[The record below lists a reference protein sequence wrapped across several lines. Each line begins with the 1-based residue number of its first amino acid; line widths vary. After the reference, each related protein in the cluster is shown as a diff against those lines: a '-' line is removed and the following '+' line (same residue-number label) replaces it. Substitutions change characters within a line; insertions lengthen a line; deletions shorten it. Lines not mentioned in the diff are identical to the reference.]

1 MKKLPLILLGFIFTL
16 SAYCQTSHPEFPIL
30 ADDVRQ
36 TLFYLSS
43 DSLQGRDSG
52 SEGIGE
58 AAAYIENI
66 FITAGV
72 NPFFQTYKDTLANFD
87 KPSFNIVGFI
97 EGNDSVLKKEWVI
110 LGAHYDHIG
119 IISPLNGDS
128 IANGANDNAAG
139 VTAVLSLAKH
149 FAQSKSNKRSLMFV
163 LFSAEEKGLLGS
175 KHFAK
180 RIKSSNLD
188 IYTMLN
194 FEMIGVPMKET
205 PGKAYLTGFDLSN
218 MAQKINEYAGEE
230 LVVKLAKAEEFN
242 LFRRSDNLPFYE
254 KLKIPAQ
261 TISTFD
267 FTNYPYYHQ
276 VDDEAEW
283 MDTTSM
289 TVLINQMIVVIENM
303 ANSLKKEIR
312 LHE

>member
-1 MKKLPLILLGFIFTL
+1 MKLPLFIVGLTITL
-16 SAYCQTSHPEFPIL
+16 CANGQTSHPEFSIPV
-30 ADDVRQ
+30 DDVRQ
-36 TLFYLSS
+36 TLFYLAS
-43 DSLQGRDSG
+43 DELQGRDSG
-52 SEGIGE
+52 SEGIGK
-58 AAAYIENI
+58 AAVYIENI
-66 FITAGV
+66 FTASGV
-72 NPFFQTYKDTLANFD
+72 RSFFQTYKDTLTNFD

-97 EGNDSVLKKEWVI
+97 EGNDPELKKEWII

-119 IISPLNGDS
+119 TISPLNGDS

-139 VTAVLSLAKH
+139 TTAVLSLAKY
-149 FAQSKSNKRSLMFV
+149 FGQTKSNKRSVMFV

-205 PGKAYLTGFDLSN
+205 PGKAYLTGYDLSN
-218 MAQKINEYAGEE
+218 MAQKFNEYAGEE
-230 LVVKLAKAEEFN
+230 LIVKLAKAEEFN
-242 LFRRSDNLPFYE
+242 LFRRSDNLPFYDE
-254 KLKIPAQ
+254 LKIPAQ

-276 VDDEAEW
+276 VGDEAER

-289 TVLINQMIVVIENM
+289 TVLINQMIAVVENM
-303 ANSLKKEIR
+303 ANSPQKEIR

>member
-1 MKKLPLILLGFIFTL
+1 MKLPLFIVGLTITL
-16 SAYCQTSHPEFPIL
+16 CANGQTSHPEFSIP

-36 TLFYLSS
+36 TLFYLAS
-43 DSLQGRDSG
+43 DELQGRDSG
-52 SEGIGE
+52 SEGIGK
-58 AAAYIENI
+58 AAVYIENI
-66 FITAGV
+66 FKASGV
-72 NPFFQTYKDTLANFD
+72 RPFFQTYKDTLTNFD

-97 EGNDSVLKKEWVI
+97 DGSDPELKKEWII

-119 IISPLNGDS
+119 TISPLNGDP

-139 VTAVLSLAKH
+139 TTAVLSLAKY
-149 FAQSKSNKRSLMFV
+149 FGQFKSNKRSVMFV

-205 PGKAYLTGFDLSN
+205 PGKAYLTGYDLSN
-218 MAQKINEYAGEE
+218 MAQKFNEYAGEE
-230 LVVKLAKAEEFN
+230 LIVKLAKAEEFN
-242 LFRRSDNLPFYE
+242 LFRRSDNLPFYDE
-254 KLKIPAQ
+254 LKIPAQ

-276 VDDEAEW
+276 VGDEAER

-289 TVLINQMIVVIENM
+289 TVLINQMIAVVENM
-303 ANSLKKEIR
+303 ANSSQKEIR

>member
-1 MKKLPLILLGFIFTL
+1 MKLSLFIVGLTITL
-16 SAYCQTSHPEFPIL
+16 CANSQTSHSEFSVPI
-30 ADDVRQ
+30 DDVRQ
-36 TLFYLSS
+36 TLFYLAS
-43 DSLQGRDSG
+43 DELQGRDSG
-52 SEGIGE
+52 SEGIE
-58 AAAYIENI
+58 KAASFIENSFTKNGI
-66 FITAGV
+66 R
-72 NPFFQTYKDTLANFD
+72 PFFKTFKDTLDNFD
-87 KPSFNIVGFI
+87 KTSFNMVGFI

-139 VTAVLSLAKH
+139 TTAVLSLAKY
-149 FAQSKSNKRSLMFV
+149 FAQSKSNKRSVMFV

-180 RIKSSNLD
+180 RIKLSGLD

-205 PGKAYLTGFDLSN
+205 PGKSYLTGYDLSN
-218 MAQKINEYAGEE
+218 MAQKFNEYAGEE
-230 LVVKLAKAEEFN
+230 LIVKLAKAEEFN
-242 LFRRSDNLPFYE
+242 LFRRSDNLPLYE
-254 KLKIPAQ
+254 ELKIPAQ

-276 VDDEAEW
+276 VDDEVEFL
-283 MDTTSM
+283 DTESM
-289 TVLINQMIVVIENM
+289 RTLINKMIPVVENM
-303 ANSLKKEIR
+303 TNSPQKEIK

>member
-1 MKKLPLILLGFIFTL
+1 MKLSLFIVGLTITL
-16 SAYCQTSHPEFPIL
+16 CANSQTAQPKFDVPVDE
-30 ADDVRQ
+30 VRQ
-36 TLFYLSS
+36 TLFYLAS
-43 DSLQGRDSG
+43 DELQGRDSG
-52 SEGIGE
+52 SEGIE
-58 AAAYIENI
+58 KAAVFIENI
-66 FITAGV
+66 FKDAGV
-72 NPFFQTYKDTLANFD
+72 KPFFKTYKDTLTNFG
-87 KPSFNIVGFI
+87 KPSFNMVGFI
-97 EGNDSVLKKEWVI
+97 EGNDDELKNEWII

-139 VTAVLSLAKH
+139 TTAVLSLAKY
-149 FAQSKSNKRSLMFV
+149 FGQSKSNKRSILVV

-205 PGKAYLTGFDLSN
+205 PGKAYLTGYDLSN
-218 MAQKINEYAGEE
+218 MAQKLNEYAGEE
-230 LVVKLAKAEEFN
+230 LIVKLAKAEEFN

-254 KLKIPAQ
+254 QFKIPAQ
-261 TISTFD
+261 TLSTFD

-276 VDDEAEW
+276 VDDEAEL
-283 MDTTSM
+283 MDTSSM
-289 TVLINQMIVVIENM
+289 TILINQMIPVVEKM
-303 ANSLKKEIR
+303 ANSPQKEIH
-312 LHE
+312 LNE

>member
-1 MKKLPLILLGFIFTL
+1 MKLPLFIVGLIITL
-16 SAYCQTSHPEFPIL
+16 CANGQTSHPEFSVP

-36 TLFYLSS
+36 TLFYLAS
-43 DSLQGRDSG
+43 DALQGRDSG
-52 SEGIGE
+52 SEGIGK
-58 AAAYIENI
+58 AAVYIENI
-66 FITAGV
+66 FKASGV
-72 NPFFQTYKDTLANFD
+72 RPFFQTYKDTLTNFD

-97 EGNDSVLKKEWVI
+97 EGNDPALKKEWII

-119 IISPLNGDS
+119 TISPLNGDP

-139 VTAVLSLAKH
+139 TTAVLSLAKY
-149 FAQSKSNKRSLMFV
+149 FGQSKSNKRSVMFV

-180 RIKSSNLD
+180 RIKSSSLD

-194 FEMIGVPMKET
+194 FEMIGVPMKDT
-205 PGKAYLTGFDLSN
+205 PGKAYLTGYDLSN
-218 MAQKINEYAGEE
+218 MAQKFNEYAGEE
-230 LVVKLAKAEEFN
+230 LIVKLAKAEEFN
-242 LFRRSDNLPFYE
+242 LFRRSDNLPFYDE
-254 KLKIPAQ
+254 LKIPAQ

-276 VDDEAEW
+276 VDDEAER

-289 TVLINQMIVVIENM
+289 AVLINQMTAVVESM
-303 ANSLKKEIR
+303 ANSPQKEIR

>member
-1 MKKLPLILLGFIFTL
+1 MKLPLFIVGLTITL
-16 SAYCQTSHPEFPIL
+16 CANGQTSHPEFSVP

-36 TLFYLSS
+36 TLFYLAS
-43 DSLQGRDSG
+43 DALQGRDSG
-52 SEGIGE
+52 SEGIGK
-58 AAAYIENI
+58 AAVYIENI
-66 FITAGV
+66 FKASGV
-72 NPFFQTYKDTLANFD
+72 RPFFQTYKDTLTNFD

-97 EGNDSVLKKEWVI
+97 EGNDPALKKEWII

-119 IISPLNGDS
+119 TISPLNGDS

-139 VTAVLSLAKH
+139 TTAVLSLAKY
-149 FAQSKSNKRSLMFV
+149 FGQSKSNKRSVMFV

-180 RIKSSNLD
+180 RIKSSSLD

-194 FEMIGVPMKET
+194 FEMIGVPMKDT
-205 PGKAYLTGFDLSN
+205 PGKAYLTGYDLSN
-218 MAQKINEYAGEE
+218 MAQKFNEYAGEE
-230 LVVKLAKAEEFN
+230 LIVKLAKAEEFN
-242 LFRRSDNLPFYE
+242 LFRRSDNLPFYDE
-254 KLKIPAQ
+254 LKIPAQ

-276 VDDEAEW
+276 VDDEAEM

-289 TVLINQMIVVIENM
+289 AVLINQMTAVVESM
-303 ANSLKKEIR
+303 ANSPQKEIR

>member
-1 MKKLPLILLGFIFTL
+1 MKLSLFIVGLTITL
-16 SAYCQTSHPEFPIL
+16 CANSQTSHSEFSVPI
-30 ADDVRQ
+30 DDVRQ
-36 TLFYLSS
+36 TLFYLAS
-43 DSLQGRDSG
+43 DELQGRDSG
-52 SEGIGE
+52 SEGIE
-58 AAAYIENI
+58 KAASFIENSFTKNGI
-66 FITAGV
+66 R
-72 NPFFQTYKDTLANFD
+72 PFFKTFKDTLDNFD
-87 KPSFNIVGFI
+87 KTSFNMVGFI

-139 VTAVLSLAKH
+139 TTAVLSLAKY
-149 FAQSKSNKRSLMFV
+149 FAQSKSNKRSVMFV

-180 RIKSSNLD
+180 RIKLSGLD

-205 PGKAYLTGFDLSN
+205 PGKAYLTGYDLSN
-218 MAQKINEYAGEE
+218 MAQKFNEYAGEE
-230 LVVKLAKAEEFN
+230 LIVKLAKAEEFN
-242 LFRRSDNLPFYE
+242 LFRRSDNLPLYE
-254 KLKIPAQ
+254 ELKIPAQ

-276 VDDEAEW
+276 VDDEVEFL
-283 MDTTSM
+283 DTESM
-289 TVLINQMIVVIENM
+289 RTLINKMIPVVENM
-303 ANSLKKEIR
+303 TNSPQKEIK

>member
-1 MKKLPLILLGFIFTL
+1 MKQFPLLLLGLIFTL
-16 SAYCQTSHPEFPIL
+16 SANCQTSHPEFSVP

-36 TLFYLSS
+36 TLFYLAS
-43 DSLQGRDSG
+43 DELQGRDSG
-52 SEGIGE
+52 SEGIE
-58 AAAYIENI
+58 KAAVFIENI
-66 FITAGV
+66 FKKAAV
-72 NPFFQTYKDTLANFD
+72 NPFFKTYKDTLANFD

-97 EGNDSVLKKEWVI
+97 EGNDSELKKEWVI

-139 VTAVLSLAKH
+139 TMAVLSLAKY
-149 FAQSKSNKRSLMFV
+149 FGQSKSNKRSIMFV

-205 PGKAYLTGFDLSN
+205 PGKAYLTGYDLSN
-218 MAQKINEYAGEE
+218 MAQKLNEYAGEE
-230 LVVKLAKAEEFN
+230 LIIKLAKAEEFN

-254 KLKIPAQ
+254 ELKIPAQ

-276 VDDEAEW
+276 VGDEAEW
-283 MDTTSM
+283 MDTASM
-289 TVLINQMIVVIENM
+289 TVLINQMIPVVEKM
-303 ANSLKKEIR
+303 ANSPQKEIH
-312 LHE
+312 LNE

>member
-1 MKKLPLILLGFIFTL
+1 MKLPLFIVGFTITL
-16 SAYCQTSHPEFPIL
+16 CANGQTSHPEFSIPD
-30 ADDVRQ
+30 DDVRQ
-36 TLFYLSS
+36 TLFYLAS
-43 DSLQGRDSG
+43 DELQGRDSG
-52 SEGIGE
+52 SEGIGK
-58 AAAYIENI
+58 AAVYIENI
-66 FITAGV
+66 FKASGV
-72 NPFFQTYKDTLANFD
+72 RPFFQTYKDTLTNFD
-87 KPSFNIVGFI
+87 KPSFNIVGFV
-97 EGNDSVLKKEWVI
+97 EGSDPVLRKEWVI

-119 IISPLNGDS
+119 TISPLNGDS

-139 VTAVLSLAKH
+139 TTAVLSLAKY
-149 FAQSKSNKRSLMFV
+149 FGQSKSNKRSVMFV

-205 PGKAYLTGFDLSN
+205 PGKAYLTGYDLSN
-218 MAQKINEYAGEE
+218 MAQKFNEYAGEE
-230 LVVKLAKAEEFN
+230 LIVKLAKAEEFN
-242 LFRRSDNLPFYE
+242 LFRRSDNLPFYDE
-254 KLKIPAQ
+254 LKIPAQ

-276 VDDEAEW
+276 VGDEAER

-289 TVLINQMIVVIENM
+289 TVLINQMIAVVENM
-303 ANSLKKEIR
+303 ANSPQKEIR

>member
-1 MKKLPLILLGFIFTL
+1 MKQSLFIVGLTISL
-16 SAYCQTSHPEFPIL
+16 CANSQTFHSEFSVPI
-30 ADDVRQ
+30 DDVRQ
-36 TLFYLSS
+36 TLFYLAS
-43 DSLQGRDSG
+43 DELQGRDSG
-52 SEGIGE
+52 SEGIE
-58 AAAYIENI
+58 KAASFIENSFTKNGI
-66 FITAGV
+66 R
-72 NPFFQTYKDTLANFD
+72 PFFKTFKDTLDNFD
-87 KPSFNIVGFI
+87 KTSFNMVGFI
-97 EGNDSVLKKEWVI
+97 EGNDPVLKKEWVI

-139 VTAVLSLAKH
+139 TTAVLSLAKY
-149 FAQSKSNKRSLMFV
+149 FAQSKSNKRSVMFV

-180 RIKSSNLD
+180 RIKLSGLD

-205 PGKAYLTGFDLSN
+205 PGKAYLTGYDLSN
-218 MAQKINEYAGEE
+218 MAQKFNEYAGEE
-230 LVVKLAKAEEFN
+230 LIVKLAKAEEFN
-242 LFRRSDNLPFYE
+242 LFRRSDNLPLYE
-254 KLKIPAQ
+254 ELKIPAQ

-276 VDDEAEW
+276 VDDEAEFL
-283 MDTTSM
+283 DTESM
-289 TVLINQMIVVIENM
+289 RTLINKMIPVVENM
-303 ANSLKKEIR
+303 TNSSQKEIK